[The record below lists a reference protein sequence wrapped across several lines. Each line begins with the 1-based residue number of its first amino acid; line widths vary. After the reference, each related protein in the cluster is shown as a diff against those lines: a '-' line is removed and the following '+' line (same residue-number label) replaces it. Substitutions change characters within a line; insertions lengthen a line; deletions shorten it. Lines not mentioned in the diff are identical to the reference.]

1 MKKDTIESAEAGEC
15 DQVGSLGAFHRAIQI
30 LSGRWTI
37 EILYHLNKGTLR
49 FGELRRVLPGI
60 TQHMLSARLRELE
73 AEGLVRREIF
83 AEVPPRVE
91 YSLTPRARRL
101 RQVFAELLR
110 WAIEE
115 YGTKQTIA
123 DQSSRALTHRIEPIG

>member
-1 MKKDTIESAEAGEC
+1 MEKDTIGSAEAGEC
-15 DQVGSLGAFHRAIQI
+15 NQTGKLDAFHKAIQT

-37 EILYHLNKGTLR
+37 QILYHLNKGTLR
-49 FGELRRVLPGI
+49 FGELRRSLPGI

-91 YSLTPRARRL
+91 YSLTSRARRL
-101 RQVFAELLR
+101 HPVFAELLR
-110 WAIEE
+110 WAVEE
-115 YGTKQTIA
+115 
-123 DQSSRALTHRIEPIG
+123 

>member
-1 MKKDTIESAEAGEC
+1 MEKDTIGLAEATEC
-15 DQVGSLGAFHRAIQI
+15 DRVGRLDAFHKAIQT

-49 FGELRRVLPGI
+49 FGELRRALPGI

-73 AEGLVRREIF
+73 TGGLVRREIF

-101 RQVFAELLR
+101 QPVFEELLR
-110 WAIEE
+110 WAGGE
-115 YGTKQTIA
+115 
-123 DQSSRALTHRIEPIG
+123 